1 VAAAYKELSLVN
13 EAAPLLMEYNMRLQ
27 LSKLGYRFDGQ
38 SLSSFKAQ
46 AFTIISSE
54 ISRLEAESLKKR

>member
-1 VAAAYKELSLVN
+1 MN